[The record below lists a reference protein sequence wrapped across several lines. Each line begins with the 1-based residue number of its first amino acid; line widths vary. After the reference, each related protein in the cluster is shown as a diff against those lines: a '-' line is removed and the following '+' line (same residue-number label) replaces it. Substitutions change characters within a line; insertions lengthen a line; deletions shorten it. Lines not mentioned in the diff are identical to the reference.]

1 MNELTNEYMNYQM
14 FDRMDKL
21 FDNSTEWLID

>member
-1 MNELTNEYMNYQM
+1 MNELTTECMNYQM

>member
-1 MNELTNEYMNYQM
+1 MNELTTEYMNYQM